1 MFSFLWL
8 VIIGGILSGL
18 GGALIRYLLAQ
29 YPKYNKRSIF
39 FIMLLILNSAIFLS
53 LNFVHQTSNL
63 SSNSVANQVGQS
75 NMQPTIT
82 VGISADFPPFTYI
95 ENEQFVGFDI
105 DLVNELGKRLNK
117 QINWQ
122 NMPFGTL
129 LPNLQLGHIQVI
141 AAGLTATPERA
152 KHVLFTKPYI
162 DGSPFV
168 IISAKD
174 KPIQNL
180 AQLGDQEVVVNEG
193 YTADLYLSNIS
204 GLNIKRLKS
213 PAEAFLALK
222 SGRAKAFVTAKNT
235 IDHFFA
241 QPESQDFVT
250 IDIDETQDSC
260 SLAISP
266 KYPHLLARLQTALD
280 SMEQDGTLL
289 KLKNKWKLI

>member
-8 VIIGGILSGL
+8 VVIGGILSGL
-18 GGALIRYLLAQ
+18 GGALISYMLAQ
-29 YPKYNKRSIF
+29 YPSYYTRSNF
-39 FIMLLILNSAIFLS
+39 FTALLILNGLLFFGLKFL
-53 LNFVHQTSNL
+53 HQGNYSITNQAVQ
-63 SSNSVANQVGQS
+63 SS
-75 NMQPTIT
+75 MQPTIT

-95 ENEQFVGFDI
+95 EHEQFIGFDI

-162 DGSPFV
+162 EGSPFV
-168 IISAKD
+168 IISAKN
-174 KPIQNL
+174 KPVQTISE
-180 AQLGDQEVVVNEG
+180 LGNQEVVVNEG
-193 YTADLYLSNIS
+193 YTADLYLSNIP

-222 SGRAKAFVTAKNT
+222 SGRAKAFVAAKNT
-235 IDHFFA
+235 TEHFFA
-241 QPESQDFVT
+241 QPESRDFMIV
-250 IDIDETQDSC
+250 DIDGTHESA

-266 KYPHLLARLQTALD
+266 KYPQLLAEVQTALN

-289 KLKNKWKLI
+289 KLKTKWKLA